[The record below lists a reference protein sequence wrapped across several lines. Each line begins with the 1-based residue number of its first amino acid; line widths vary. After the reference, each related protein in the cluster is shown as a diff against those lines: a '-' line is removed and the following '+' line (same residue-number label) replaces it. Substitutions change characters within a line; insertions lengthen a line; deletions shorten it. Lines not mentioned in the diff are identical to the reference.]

1 MTMNSLE
8 KTVVARLSVSGIRF
22 EVIVNPDA
30 AFSFRSGKD
39 VEFLAVPEVF
49 RDAGS
54 GLRASREELLKAFGT
69 EDPVEIAKKIVREGD
84 IQVTAEQ
91 RRRLVEEKKRRIA
104 SIISRESVNP
114 QTGTPHPVERILN
127 AMDQAKVRVDPFKT
141 AEQQVEEVLDRVR
154 RIIPVKIEK
163 AEIEITV
170 HVRIGPRVS
179 GLVRKLGTVKSEEWG
194 EHYRCVLEVPAGL
207 KDEVVT
213 RIGSATGGSAEI
225 KIRG

>member
-1 MTMNSLE
+1 MNSLE

-30 AFSFRSGKD
+30 ALSFRSGRD

-114 QTGTPHPVERILN
+114 QTGTPHPTDRILN
-127 AMDQAKVRVDPFKT
+127 AMDQARVRVDPFRT
-141 AEQQVEEVLDRVR
+141 AEQQVEETLEKIR
-154 RIIPVKIEK
+154 RILPLKIHRV
-163 AEIEITV
+163 EIEV
-170 HVRIGPRVS
+170 VVNAQYGPRVS
-179 GLVRKLGTVKSEEWG
+179 GLARKLGTVKNEDWG
-194 EHYRCVLEVPAGL
+194 ENYRCVLEVPAGL

-213 RIGSATGGSAEI
+213 RIGSVTGGSAEI
-225 KIRG
+225 KIKG